1 LYNIVSNYN
10 ISGSSYLGGLVG
22 DSSVSS
28 SVNIIVYHCRTKGTV
43 IGTGDY
49 IGGLFGRLALYG
61 ASSIIR
67 YCYSQGSIEGNE
79 YVGGLCGSTHRIVQD
94 CYSHCAVTGT
104 KYVGGYLGYIN
115 YGTLTDS
122 YSKGLVSAVS
132 NGGGLVG
139 GIGPDGCTTTTSYWD
154 TETSGMETSVAGTGK
169 STLEMTTL
177 STFESDWDF
186 STPIWVIN
194 SLNNNGYPYLYDTP
208 FI

>member
-1 LYNIVSNYN
+1 
-10 ISGSSYLGGLVG
+10 
-22 DSSVSS
+22 
-28 SVNIIVYHCRTKGTV
+28 
-43 IGTGDY
+43 
-49 IGGLFGRLALYG
+49 
-61 ASSIIR
+61 
-67 YCYSQGSIEGNE
+67 
-79 YVGGLCGSTHRIVQD
+79 
-94 CYSHCAVTGT
+94 
-104 KYVGGYLGYIN
+104 
-115 YGTLTDS
+115 
-122 YSKGLVSAVS
+122 VS

-208 FI
+208 LFDVLILSSIMESMLTFYRQL